1 MLPKLIVLSVK
12 LGSVLAVKAWLKHH
26 GESVNDTDSGGS
38 TLLHLAAGKGS
49 RSICSVLLEEFGA
62 DSSLLNR
69 DGRTAYEVAAESH
82 PEILDVFPEASE
94 KDSTCG
100 RDDEDLSSRA
110 CTALAEA
117 SSEQFSVE
125 SVQNFSAVEG
135 ESVRDMA
142 EENPPCGEI
151 SSDSGGGSE
160 EADGGLG
167 KDEGLAEDPRECAWD
182 EELFS
187 GDSGFDLV
195 WEEDISN
202 VLSHAGSSGTAEDEQ
217 SVQAQIGGARR
228 TDGEDWDCP
237 VIVIGS
243 VRRREFVEEEDE
255 QYFLLLVTTGRYQ
268 GWISPDWLSG
278 FSFFPPAEDPEL
290 SAFRQEVLACL
301 ETAMDALEVEIVD
314 VSWLNGCLLDHL
326 PDGYVGETRLS
337 SELMEALDWLD
348 ERLCDIMD
356 RLFRFRRRRDPGR
369 TWRGRG
375 RPSAGK
381 MLRSGSVQ

>member
-12 LGSVLAVKAWLKHH
+12 LGSVLAVKTWLRHH
-26 GESVNDTDSGGS
+26 EESVNDTDSGGN
-38 TLLHLAAGKGS
+38 TLLHLAASKGS

-62 DSSLLNR
+62 DASRLNR

-82 PEILDVFPEASE
+82 PEILNVFPEGSE
-94 KDSTCG
+94 KDSICG
-100 RDDEDLSSRA
+100 RDGEELISTA
-110 CTALAEA
+110 CIALAEA

-125 SVQNFSAVEG
+125 SVQDFSAVEG
-135 ESVRDMA
+135 ASVRNMT
-142 EENPPCGEI
+142 EENSSYGETF
-151 SSDSGGGSE
+151 SASDGGFE
-160 EADGGLG
+160 EADGGAG
-167 KDEGLAEDPRECAWD
+167 KDDSLAEDSRGGAWD

-187 GDSGFDLV
+187 GESGFDLA
-195 WEEDISN
+195 WEEDRSN
-202 VLSHAGSSGTAEDEQ
+202 VVSHAGSSGTAEDEQ
-217 SVQAQIGGARR
+217 IVQAQIGGARR

-237 VIVIGS
+237 AIVVGS
-243 VRRREFVEEEDE
+243 VHRREFVEEEDE
-255 QYFLLLVTTGRYQ
+255 QYFLLLVTTGRHQ

-337 SELMEALDWLD
+337 SELMDALDWLD

-356 RLFRFRRRRDPGR
+356 RLFRIRRRRDPGR
-369 TWRGRG
+369 TWQGRG

-381 MLRSGSVQ
+381 MLRSGSTE